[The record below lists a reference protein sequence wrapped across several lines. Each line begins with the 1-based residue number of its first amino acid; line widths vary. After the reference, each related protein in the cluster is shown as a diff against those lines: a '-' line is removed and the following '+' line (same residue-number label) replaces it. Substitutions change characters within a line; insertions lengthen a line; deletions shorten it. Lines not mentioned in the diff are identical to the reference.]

1 MDLPDAIQ
9 TRAKQVPSVL
19 RTVEDAL
26 RLIEL
31 ELGREA
37 SALPRWTF
45 ARDLLR
51 LAQRSGKKRD
61 LNQAYR
67 QLRQALSNDK
77 LLDDDKMTGSKG

>member
-1 MDLPDAIQ
+1 MDLPAAIQ
-9 TRAKQVPSVL
+9 TRAKQVPSAL

-31 ELGREA
+31 ELGREV

-51 LAQRSGKKRD
+51 VAQRSGRKRD